1 MSEPRNAYVWFD
13 RSADAY
19 GDSCHALEV
28 AGERLTYA
36 ELRGLAERLA
46 ARLVAA
52 HGGSAPRR
60 VGLLASRSVVAYAGY
75 LAVLRAGAA
84 VVPLNPEHPASRIRR
99 IVDAAGIDLVLA
111 DTAGVGADLGVPK
124 LVADPDKAGGEPADP
139 HQAGGGPADPGKAG
153 GGPAESPEPTEFRD
167 AGPDDIAYIIFTSGS
182 TGVPKGVPITHRNL
196 NAYLGQM
203 VSRYEIGPGS
213 RVSGNFD
220 LTFDGS
226 VHDLFVT
233 WACGGTLVVPQ
244 RAQLLSP
251 VKAVNALRLSHWFSV
266 PSLVSFAARLGTL
279 VPGSMPTL
287 RWSLFGG
294 EAVALD
300 AARQWQSAAPNSR
313 LEVLY
318 GPTEL
323 TIACTAYR
331 LAADPADWPHTPN
344 GTVPIGTCLPAL
356 EFLLLDENGAEADHG
371 ELCARGPQR
380 FAGYLDPA
388 DNAGHFRP
396 ADGTADHE
404 TADHETADHET
415 ADHGTADHWY
425 RTGDRVAWHDGV
437 MVHLGRIDHQI
448 KVRGHRIE
456 LGEIEAA
463 LRRLPGVRDATVVAV
478 QAADGEPEL
487 AAAVTGRECL
497 PERLYAALGE
507 HLPPYMLPRRIAVL
521 DQLPLN
527 ANGKVD
533 RSSLLV
539 ELARSR

>member
-1 MSEPRNAYVWFD
+1 MSEPRNAYDWFA
-13 RSADAY
+13 RSADAC
-19 GDSCHALEV
+19 GDGCHALEV

-46 ARLVAA
+46 ARLIAVN
-52 HGGSAPRR
+52 GGSAPRR
-60 VGLLASRSVVAYAGY
+60 VGLLAGRSVVAYAGY

-84 VVPLNPEHPASRIRR
+84 VVPLNPEHPASRIRS

-111 DTAGVGADLGVPK
+111 DTAGAGAGLGVPE
-124 LVADPDKAGGEPADP
+124 LVADAY
-139 HQAGGGPADPGKAG
+139 QAGGGSVA
-153 GGPAESPEPTEFRD
+153 SPRFRD
-167 AGPDDIAYIIFTSGS
+167 ADPDDIAYIIFTSGS
-182 TGVPKGVPITHRNL
+182 TGVPKGVPITHGNL
-196 NAYLGQM
+196 GAYLGQLA
-203 VSRYEIGPGS
+203 SRYEIGPGS

-233 WACGGTLVVPQ
+233 WAGGGTLVVPQ

-251 VKAVNALRLSHWFSV
+251 VQAVNTLRLSHWFSV
-266 PSLVSFAARLGTL
+266 PSLISFAARLGTL
-279 VPGSMPTL
+279 GPGSMPTL
-287 RWSLFGG
+287 KWSLFGG
-294 EAVALD
+294 EAVTLE
-300 AARQWQSAAPNSR
+300 AARQWHNAAPGSR

-323 TIACTAYR
+323 TIACAAYR

-356 EFLLLDENGAEADHG
+356 EFVLLDEDGTEADRG
-371 ELCARGPQR
+371 ELCVRGPQR
-380 FAGYLDPA
+380 FGGYLDPA
-388 DNAGHFRP
+388 NDPGHFRP
-396 ADGTADHE
+396 AD
-404 TADHETADHET
+404 
-415 ADHGTADHWY
+415 GTADHWY

-437 MVHLGRIDHQI
+437 LVHLGRTDHQV

-456 LGEIEAA
+456 LGEVEAA
-463 LRRLPGVRDATVVAV
+463 LRRLPGVRDAIVLAV
-478 QAADGEPEL
+478 PAAGGELEL

-497 PERLYAALGE
+497 PERLYAALGDD
-507 HLPPYMLPRRIAVL
+507 LPSYLLPRRITVL

-527 ANGKVD
+527 ANGKID
-533 RSSLLV
+533 RSSLRV